1 MRKETSKFWNRM
13 FIMAMTLLVALT
25 TTAMAEPA
33 KSSAKGKAS
42 SQKQVEQQR
51 PLEEMTCGELT
62 FLLGDEKRIDDATYL
77 MIWAYGVRTGA
88 DGGDLKKNPFDGS
101 HLEAFVKELIK
112 QCNAD
117 SEAFVLP
124 LIISKQGGAK

>member
-1 MRKETSKFWNRM
+1 MRKETSKLSTRM
-13 FIMAMTLLVALT
+13 FIMATILLVALT
-25 TTAMAEPA
+25 ATALAEPA
-33 KSSAKGKAS
+33 KASAKGKAPAK
-42 SQKQVEQQR
+42 KQVEQQK
-51 PLEEMTCGELT
+51 PLEEMTCGDLG

-117 SEAFVLP
+117 SEAFVMP
-124 LIISKQGGAK
+124 LIIGKQGGAK